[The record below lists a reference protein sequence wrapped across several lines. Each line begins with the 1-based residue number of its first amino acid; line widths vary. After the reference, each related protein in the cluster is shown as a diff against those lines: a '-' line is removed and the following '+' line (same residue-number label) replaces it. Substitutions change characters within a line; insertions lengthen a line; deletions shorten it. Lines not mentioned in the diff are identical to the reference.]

1 MRHADGRVERL
12 RIHDYERIYAV
23 PGLYEEIVQR
33 RLGCRT
39 PERLAGMLAEA
50 AEELGLAPGDVRVL
64 DAGAGNGV
72 SGAAL
77 AARGMR
83 PVVGLDVLAAAR
95 AAALRDRPGLYG
107 SYLAADLSALTAA
120 EVDAIRS
127 ARPNAL
133 ACVGSVGGDHLPPAA
148 VAAALALLE
157 PPALVA
163 YAYDVALPEDPLA
176 ELLADARVL
185 RRGRALHRRTVTGGE
200 RIWEAAVVRP
210 APAPRPR

>member
-1 MRHADGRVERL
+1 VDGRVERL
-12 RIHDYERIYAV
+12 RIHDYERVYAV

-39 PERLAGMLAEA
+39 PGRIAQMLAEA
-50 AEELGLAPGDVRVL
+50 AEELGLAREDVRVL

-72 SGAAL
+72 SGEAL
-77 AARGMR
+77 VARGMR
-83 PVVGLDVLAAAR
+83 PVVGLDLLAVAR

-107 SYLAADLSALTAA
+107 IYLAADLSALTAA
-120 EVDAIRS
+120 EADAIRA

-133 ACVGSVGGDHLPPAA
+133 ACIGSVGGGHLPPAA

-157 PPALVA
+157 SPALVA
-163 YAYDVALPEDPLA
+163 YAYDVALPEDPLG

-185 RRGRALHRRTVTGGE
+185 RRDRALHRRTVTGGE
-200 RIWEAAVVRP
+200 RVWEAVVVLP
-210 APAPRPR
+210 APGPRPR